1 VGDEVSPGDVVAEV
15 GAGGRATGA
24 HLDWRMNWK
33 KARID
38 PQLLVGAMK
47 VSIES
52 Q

>member
-1 VGDEVSPGDVVAEV
+1 
-15 GAGGRATGA
+15 
-24 HLDWRMNWK
+24 MNWK